1 MGRAIAPT
9 LLESAIAH
17 AIDDCF
23 SYRSSSNSM
32 GFGDKNR
39 PLIVIRVSVTNQ

>member
-1 MGRAIAPT
+1 MRRAIAPT
-9 LLESAIAH
+9 LMGSAIAH
-17 AIDDCF
+17 MIDDCF

-39 PLIVIRVSVTNQ
+39 LQRVVRVPVTNQ